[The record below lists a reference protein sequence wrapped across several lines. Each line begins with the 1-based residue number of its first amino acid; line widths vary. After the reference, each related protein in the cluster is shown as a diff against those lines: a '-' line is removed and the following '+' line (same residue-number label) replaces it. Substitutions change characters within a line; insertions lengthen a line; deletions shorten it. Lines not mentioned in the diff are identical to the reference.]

1 MERSKLHDLIA
12 LANEPSSARRRELL
26 RGVTDLF
33 FAGDGAHAGAELA
46 LFDDVMGQL
55 ASEMEE
61 AVRGELAARIA
72 EAAAPPRHLL
82 RDLARDSAIQVAQ
95 PVLTGSRALSDEDL
109 LAVAHTRGQD
119 HLRAISQRTLVSA
132 AVSEAIVERG
142 DDQTL
147 GLLLQNEGAELS
159 RESHERA
166 VDRALANADLH
177 AAVVQRRAVP
187 MDLLNEMYFVVE
199 AQLRDTIRERNTEVD
214 PADLEAALQA
224 SRKSLASRDGALPE
238 DYEEAERAVRLLKLR
253 NGITPPVLAAFLRNR
268 ETTKFLVAL
277 SELAD
282 IDFGTARK
290 ILERRD
296 LDALSIVC
304 KAAGFERSLYLTFA
318 VLILDRESNAMG
330 RAREY
335 GELYEALPRDAAQ
348 RTLRFWRI
356 RRQTGDFA
364 AA

>member
-33 FAGDGAHAGAELA
+33 FAGDGGHGGSELA

-55 ASEMEE
+55 ASDMEE
-61 AVRGELAARIA
+61 AVRGELSRRLA
-72 EAAAPPRHLL
+72 EASAPPRHLL
-82 RDLARDSAIQVAQ
+82 RDLARDTAISVAE
-95 PVLTGSRALSDEDL
+95 PILTGSSALTDDDL

-119 HLRAISQRTLVSA
+119 HLRAISQRPQVSA

-142 DDQTL
+142 DDHTI
-147 GLLLQNEGAELS
+147 GALLRNDGAELS
-159 RESHERA
+159 RETHER
-166 VDRALANADLH
+166 VIDRAMANSDLH
-177 AAVVQRRAVP
+177 AAVVSRRTVP
-187 MDLLNEMYFVVE
+187 VDLLNEMYFVVE
-199 AQLRDTIRERNTEVD
+199 AQLRDAIRDRNSEVD
-214 PADLEAALQA
+214 PEALEAALAA
-224 SRKSLASRDGALPE
+224 SRKSLATRDGALPD

-277 SELAD
+277 CEMAD

-290 ILERRD
+290 ILERQD

-318 VLILDRESNAMG
+318 VLILDREANAMG

-335 GELYEALPRDAAQ
+335 GELFEALPREAAQ
-348 RTLRFWRI
+348 RTIRFWRI
-356 RRQTGDFA
+356 RRQTGDVA

>member
-33 FAGDGAHAGAELA
+33 FAGDGAHGGAELA
-46 LFDDVMGQL
+46 LVDDVMGQL
-55 ASEMEE
+55 ASDMEE
-61 AVRGELAARIA
+61 AVRGELASRL
-72 EAAAPPRHLL
+72 AAASAPPRHLL
-82 RDLARDSAIQVAQ
+82 RDLARDTAITVAE
-95 PVLTGSRALSDEDL
+95 PVLTGSAALTDDDL

-119 HLRAISQRTLVSA
+119 HLRAISQRSTVSA

-142 DDQTL
+142 DDHTL
-147 GLLLQNEGAELS
+147 DALLRNDGAELS

-166 VDRALANADLH
+166 VDRAMANTDLH
-177 AAVVQRRAVP
+177 AAVVARRAVP
-187 MDLLNEMYFVVE
+187 VDLLNEMYFVVE
-199 AQLRDTIRERNTEVD
+199 AQLRDAIRDRNSEVD
-214 PADLEAALQA
+214 PEALEAALAA
-224 SRKSLASRDGALPE
+224 SRKSLATRDGALPD

-277 SELAD
+277 CELAD

-290 ILERRD
+290 ILDRRD

-318 VLILDRESNAMG
+318 VLILDREANAMG

-335 GELYEALPRDAAQ
+335 GELFDALPREAAQ
-348 RTLRFWRI
+348 RTIRFWRL
-356 RRQTGDFA
+356 RRQSGDVA

>member
-1 MERSKLHDLIA
+1 MQGSKLHDLIA
-12 LANEPSSARRRELL
+12 LADEPSSERRRELL

-33 FAGDGAHAGAELA
+33 FTGDGTHGGAELA

-61 AVRGELAARIA
+61 AVRGELAGRIA
-72 EAAAPPRHLL
+72 QASAPPRHLL
-82 RDLARDSAIQVAQ
+82 RDLARDNSIQVAA
-95 PVLTGSRALSDEDL
+95 PILTTSRALTDDDL

-119 HLRAISQRTLVSA
+119 HLRAITQRDTVSE
-132 AVSEAIVERG
+132 AVSDAIVERG

-147 GLLLQNEGAELS
+147 GLLLQNAGAELS
-159 RESHERA
+159 RQSHERA
-166 VDRALANADLH
+166 VDRAMSNADLH
-177 AAVVQRRAVP
+177 EAVVSRRAMP

-199 AQLRDTIRERNTEVD
+199 AQLRDAIRQRNTEVD
-214 PADLEAALQA
+214 PDTLEAALQA
-224 SRKSLASRDGALPE
+224 GRKSLATRDGALPD
-238 DYEEAERAVRLLKLR
+238 DYDEAERAVRMLKLR

-277 SELAD
+277 SELSD
-282 IDFGTARK
+282 IDFGTARR
-290 ILERRD
+290 ILERKD

-318 VLILDRESNAMG
+318 VLILDREANAMG

-348 RTLRFWRI
+348 RTMRFWRL
-356 RRQTGDFA
+356 RRQTGDVA